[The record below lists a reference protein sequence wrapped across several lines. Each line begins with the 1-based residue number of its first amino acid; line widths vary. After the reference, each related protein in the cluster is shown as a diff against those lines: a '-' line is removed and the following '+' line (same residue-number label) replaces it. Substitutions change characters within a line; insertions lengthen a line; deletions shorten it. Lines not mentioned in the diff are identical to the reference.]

1 MEITI
6 YSYYKIDGSI
16 DFGELHV
23 DDCFIDVMRMCVCC
37 VKKSVCVCVSV
48 CVSIV

>member
-37 VKKSVCVCVSV
+37 VKKKVCVFV
-48 CVSIV
+48 